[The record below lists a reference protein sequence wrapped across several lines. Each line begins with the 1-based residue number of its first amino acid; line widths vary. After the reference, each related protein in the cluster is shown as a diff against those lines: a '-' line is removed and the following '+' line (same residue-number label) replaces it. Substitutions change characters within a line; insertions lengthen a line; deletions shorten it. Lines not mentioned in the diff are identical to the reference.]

1 MLLRFKA
8 ATVIATAVLAAG
20 AAVSFAPSALAVDNQ
35 TMCVNDLAG
44 HVQCAELDVSTGFV
58 DSANESSSPS
68 GVDFHWNVNTSST
81 AYHQISS
88 RDTSATG
95 CMAFLG
101 PSLPQIEIE
110 GCDGTAY
117 EEWKIVATSATGQV
131 VLQNE
136 EFPGDCLNDHY
147 QINEVDAAPCNDGP
161 DEVWASYAITVE
173 SG

>member
-1 MLLRFKA
+1 VLLRFKVA
-8 ATVIATAVLAAG
+8 AVISATLLAAG
-20 AAVSFAPSALAVDNQ
+20 VAVSFAPTAFAADDQ

-44 HVQCAELDVSTGFV
+44 HVQCADLDVSTGFV
-58 DSANESSSPS
+58 DSANVSSSPS
-68 GVDFHWNVNTSST
+68 GTDYHWNVNTTSSG
-81 AYHQISS
+81 YHQISS
-88 RDTSATG
+88 VNTSVTG

-117 EEWKIVATSATGQV
+117 EEWEIVGTSATGQV

-136 EFPGDCLNDHY
+136 AFPGDCLNDHY
-147 QINEVDAAPCNDGP
+147 QVDEVDAAPCNDGP